1 MKLNKI
7 LFSVV
12 VATLLVFS
20 SSCTRQFKS
29 TPVAPVNVQV
39 NVTMDD
45 LEYVGEVSGTST
57 QSYIFGVIPVGGRR
71 FHAAQVSAT
80 GGLPLVGNNRGV
92 NNALYDALQSLPD
105 ADFVLPVS
113 VESTVNVM
121 FMGNK
126 TTYTVR
132 AKAYRIKTNK

>member
-1 MKLNKI
+1 MKLNRI
-7 LFSVV
+7 ALSII
-12 VATLLVFS
+12 VATLLVF

-39 NVTMDD
+39 NVTMAD

-57 QSYIFGVIPVGGRR
+57 QSYLFGVLPIGSRR
-71 FHAAQVSAT
+71 FHT
-80 GGLPLVGNNRGV
+80 GVLSQQSGFLSIPANRGTA
-92 NNALYDALQSLPD
+92 NALYDALQSQAD

-113 VESTVNVM
+113 VEQTTDVM
-121 FMGNK
+121 FLGNV

-132 AKAYRIKTNK
+132 AKAYKIKTTK